1 MSDDLYEWKDLYNK
15 GYILEEKCD
24 LCNNE
29 ELKEKALK
37 LIRKWDKER
46 GEGWSDD
53 SYEIADIMVEFFKE
67 LTNERD

>member
-1 MSDDLYEWKDLYNK
+1 MSLQDQ
-15 GYILEEKCD
+15 LENLEAIKL
-24 LCNNE
+24 LCPKYNE

-37 LIRKWDKER
+37 LVRKWDKER

-53 SYEIADIMVEFFKE
+53 SCEIADIMVEFFKD